1 VLASFKGSLLKK
13 GRILAKIPRVIF
25 LLITGVICACT
36 PGPLLKKGVFIEG
49 IKDREELLDS
59 ALRTLK
65 MSRKDLSFKKDYG
78 ERDQFRLKIVDNLL
92 QEPLKGIPK
101 GEELL
106 NELSLIE
113 ESGPVTATPATKPS
127 GPLQR
132 LLLFTVREMGLA
144 AKERELTPES
154 SFGEWKGLPAALSK
168 ALETLL
174 AAREEADILLKESLA
189 MLSGKEIEF
198 LKENIPRLITD
209 DEDEL
214 EEEKYEEILDSA
226 GKVDWDKL
234 FTAGVT
240 AVAGV
245 DSILPGLLNTAFPR
259 KGVILEKDTPLGKVI
274 VGGVGDNIYHG
285 RPVLIID
292 LGGSDQYFG
301 DQDDGPPISIILDL
315 EGNDLY
321 RSTGDYSQG
330 AGFFGIGILVDIS
343 GDDQYLARNFSQGCG
358 LLGVGIL
365 SDQAGDDQ
373 YSGDSSLQGAGIFGI
388 GILEDQEGNDHY
400 QAGRIAQGFGFTQS
414 FGLLLDGGGT
424 DLYYSGGRY
433 TDFREDRQYY
443 QSLSQGFGYGQ
454 RPFASGGIGLLADLK
469 GNDTYI
475 GDYFSQGASYWYALG
490 MLLDKEGNDKY
501 LARRYSQGAGIHLSV
516 GILMD
521 VSGNDLYRSWGV
533 SQGCGHDLSVGIL
546 IDKEGDDQY
555 STDRLSQ
562 GAGNANGLGIL
573 MDYTGSDSYFSRE
586 ERTLGFGQPS
596 LDFGGIGI
604 FLDGGGEDNYAR
616 RGKDDSLWTQKNYG
630 VGIDG
635 FSGLQ

>member
-1 VLASFKGSLLKK
+1 M
-13 GRILAKIPRVIF
+13 AKIPRGIF
-25 LLITGVICACT
+25 LLITGVICACA
-36 PGPLLKKGVFIEG
+36 PFPLLKKGGFIEG

-59 ALRTLK
+59 ALRALK
-65 MSRKDLSFKKDYG
+65 MSRKDLSFKKDYVD
-78 ERDQFRLKIVDNLL
+78 RDRFRLEIVDNLL
-92 QEPLKGIPK
+92 QEPLKSIPK

-113 ESGPVTATPATKPS
+113 ESGPVTGTPATEPN

-144 AKERELTPES
+144 AKERELSTGS
-154 SFGEWKGLPAALSK
+154 SPGEWRGLPAVLSTT
-168 ALETLL
+168 LETLL
-174 AAREEADILLKESLA
+174 AALEEANLLLKESLA

-214 EEEKYEEILDSA
+214 EEEKYEEILDLA

-234 FTAGVT
+234 FASGVII
-240 AVAGV
+240 AAGV
-245 DSILPGLLNTAFPR
+245 DSVLPGLMSTAFSR
-259 KGVILEKDTPLGKVI
+259 KGVILEKDTPLGKII

-285 RPVLIID
+285 RPALIID
-292 LGGSDQYFG
+292 LGGSDQYFE
-301 DQDDGPPISIILDL
+301 DQKDETPISIILDL
-315 EGNDLY
+315 GGNDLY
-321 RSTGDYSQG
+321 RGTGDYSQG
-330 AGFFGIGILVDIS
+330 AGFFGIGILVDIL

-365 SDQAGDDQ
+365 SDRAGEDQ

-400 QAGRIAQGFGFTQS
+400 QAGRIAQGFGFTQG
-414 FGLLLDGGGT
+414 FGLLLDGGGA
-424 DLYYSGGRY
+424 DLYYSGGKY

-443 QSLSQGFGYGQ
+443 QSLSQGFGYGV
-454 RPFASGGIGLLADLK
+454 RPVASGGIGLLADLK
-469 GNDTYI
+469 GNDIYI

-521 VSGNDLYRSWGV
+521 ASGNDLYRSWGV
-533 SQGCGHDLSVGIL
+533 SQGCGHDLSVGVL

-555 STDRLSQ
+555 STDLLSQ

-586 ERTLGFGQPS
+586 ERTLGFGQTS
-596 LDFGGIGI
+596 RNFGGIGI

-616 RGKDDSLWTQKNYG
+616 RGENDSLWTQKKYG

-635 FSGLQ
+635 FSSLD